1 VLLELIRQAKRR
13 RTLLALLFV
22 LVIPLVIVVA
32 LKLNGSSGDGSGG
45 QTNFVDI
52 ASRSGLNAAFFVLVA
67 TSQFLLVVL
76 VALFAGDSIASEASW
91 GSLRYLL
98 TRPIPRMRLLRVKL
112 SVAVLYGLVA
122 AVLIPVVALVAGTVA
137 FGWKPVTTPFGG
149 GFSAGSGLIRL
160 AEVDLYVMA
169 MLGCVVGLAFLFS
182 TMTDA
187 PLAAVGGA
195 TVLIVVSQVLDQV
208 TALGAVRTVLP
219 THYWFSWTGLL
230 QSPPSTGQLSVGLLT
245 AVPWTAAPLLLA
257 FWNFRRKDIL
267 S

>member
-1 VLLELIRQAKRR
+1 MVLELIRQAKRR
-13 RTLLALLFV
+13 RTLVALLLSV
-22 LVIPLVIVVA
+22 VIPLVIVGA
-32 LKLNGSSGDGSGG
+32 LKVNQGSASDSGG

-67 TSQFLLVVL
+67 SSQFLLVVL

-112 SVAVLYGLVA
+112 SVAVLFGLIA
-122 AVLIPVVALVAGTVA
+122 AVLIPAIALIAGTLA

-149 GFSAGSGLIRL
+149 GFGPGSGLLRL
-160 AEVDLYVMA
+160 AGVDLYVMA
-169 MLGCVVGLAFLFS
+169 MLGCVVSLAFLFS

-195 TVLIVVSQVLDQV
+195 TILIVISQVLDQV
-208 TALGAVRTVLP
+208 TALGAVRDALP
-219 THYWFSWTGLL
+219 THYWFDWTGLL
-230 QSPPSTGQLSVGLLT
+230 QSPPSTGPLTTGLLT

>member
-1 VLLELIRQAKRR
+1 MLVELLRQAKRR
-13 RTLLALLFV
+13 RTTVAMLFV
-22 LVIPLVIVVA
+22 VAVPLIIVGA
-32 LKLNGSSGDGSGG
+32 LKVNSPSASGG
-45 QTNFVDI
+45 GSTDFVDI
-52 ASRSGLNAAFFVLVA
+52 ATRSGLNAAFFVLVV

-76 VALFAGDSIASEASW
+76 VALFAGDSVASEASW

-98 TRPIPRMRLLRVKL
+98 VRPIPRMRLLRVKL
-112 SVAVLYGLVA
+112 SVAVVYGIA
-122 AVLIPVVALVAGTVA
+122 STVLTPVVALAAGTLA

-149 GFSAGSGLIRL
+149 GFGAGSGAVRL
-160 AEVDLYVMA
+160 VGVDLYVTA
-169 MLGCVVGLAFLFS
+169 MLGCVAALAFLFS

-195 TVLIVVSQVLDQV
+195 AVLIVVSQVLDQV
-208 TALGAVRTVLP
+208 TALGAVRDALP

-230 QSPPSTGQLSVGLLT
+230 QTPVSTSTLSIGLLT
-245 AVPWTAAPLLLA
+245 AVPWTAVPLLVA